1 MLDDYELISR
11 MIACLPA
18 SDGADER
25 PVSGGVSSGVTD
37 WLAGMRD
44 SRVPNMPALPT
55 PVNPI
60 NIEAVVARWS
70 GLTIAD
76 FIDVAASVSLD
87 PLESERRFTIEED
100 VNIDCGQLPNICV
113 IGKADQRRR
122 VVDYGFAVTPF
133 GECLI
138 GMTDGAIC
146 ELSFQSVTEREAAVA
161 RLRAT
166 WPRLADR
173 PDNALAGELAEKVFA
188 RRVAPVG
195 PVAPVEP
202 VNLIVVATDFQLA
215 VWRSLI
221 RIPRGGVTSYG
232 KIAEQIGSPTA
243 SRAVGAAVGANPIG
257 YLIPC
262 HRVVPKSGGTGNYR
276 WDSLRKRAMLCR
288 EKAEVS
294 LYFNTSPS
302 RHRH

>member
-18 SDGADER
+18 SPGAEER
-25 PVSGGVSSGVTD
+25 PVSSGVTD
-37 WLAGMRD
+37 WLAGIRG

-87 PLESERRFTIEED
+87 PLESERRFTVEED
-100 VNIDCGQLPNICV
+100 VNIDCDQLPNICV

-138 GMTDGAIC
+138 GVTDGAIC

-166 WPRLADR
+166 WARLADR

-188 RRVAPVG
+188 RRVALVA

>member
-11 MIACLPA
+11 MIACLSA
-18 SDGADER
+18 SPGAEER
-25 PVSGGVSSGVTD
+25 PVSAGVSGRVTD

-44 SRVPNMPALPT
+44 SRVPNMPSLPT
-55 PVNPI
+55 PVNPVKLV

-76 FIDVAASVSLD
+76 FIDVAASVTLD
-87 PLESERRFTIEED
+87 PLGNARRFTIEED
-100 VNIDCGQLPNICV
+100 VNIDCDQLPNICV
-113 IGKADQRRR
+113 IGKADQRRQ

-138 GMTDGAIC
+138 GVTDGAIC

-173 PDNALAGELAEKVFA
+173 PDDALARELAEKVFA
-188 RRVAPVG
+188 RR
-195 PVAPVEP
+195 VAPVEP

-221 RIPRGGVTSYG
+221 RIPRGGVTTYG

-294 LYFNTSPS
+294 PYFNTSPS